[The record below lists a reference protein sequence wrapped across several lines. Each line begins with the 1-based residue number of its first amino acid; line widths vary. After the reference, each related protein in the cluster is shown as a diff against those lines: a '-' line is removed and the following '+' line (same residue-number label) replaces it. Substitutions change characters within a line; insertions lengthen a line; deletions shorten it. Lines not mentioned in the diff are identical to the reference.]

1 MQFWVKTRYIFFLFF
16 HFIFSHSS
24 HQRKCFRV
32 LCECKEYKHKRT
44 AQLIQHRPNFI
55 FLQLAG
61 HCFKMLERIKNIS
74 RNNGHVITT
83 QETMEYIAICFWN
96 WRRQQ
101 WKTICKQ
108 PVLYLH
114 SCIECILAL
123 ENHTKKEIIF
133 LLFFKN

>member
-1 MQFWVKTRYIFFLFF
+1 MVLLMQFWLKTRYII
-16 HFIFSHSS
+16 FIHSS
-24 HQRKCFRV
+24 HQRKCFR
-32 LCECKEYKHKRT
+32 LCKCKCKEHKHKRT
-44 AQLIQHRPNFI
+44 ALLIQHRPNFI

-74 RNNGHVITT
+74 RNNVHVITT

-114 SCIECILAL
+114 SCIACILAL

-133 LLFFKN
+133 LLFF